1 MPAAIHF
8 VVVVVNAHNGGT
20 LASVETAKCDVINA
34 GGKGRTDGGVQTAG
48 KQKKFIKVNGV
59 MTKNPNY
66 GKPAGGGGGGGGAAA
81 GGPAAETK
89 QTFALGCG
97 GASTGCVLL
106 VLKRELG
113 RHPPVWAMQEAG
125 LFCTGTNFQESM
137 NAVDA
142 VMGLLVDPVIKAEVS
157 LSMHK
162 TFNMHKGDHACIPR
176 DLFKGGDDFYVGLGW
191 TCPGSIDLDASI
203 ICGTTVFGGDH
214 KGTAYYSN
222 KTLFSNAIV
231 HEGDNQTGDG
241 DGDDEVIRIDLD
253 TIPAD
258 VKSLNVVVNCY
269 TGSFS
274 DVRDAYVRLVAIKTG
289 HELARFTL
297 SNDYVKPGMVFAR
310 ISRIE
315 EQQGSWRL
323 LAIGKQCA
331 GKQATS
337 EETKKACS
345 ITH

>member
-1 MPAAIHF
+1 M
-8 VVVVVNAHNGGT
+8 
-20 LASVETAKCDVINA
+20 KCDEKGTVGENETVA
-34 GGKGRTDGGVQTAG
+34 PGCAWEVQQKVCGK
-48 KQKKFIKVNGV
+48 N
-59 MTKNPNY
+59 N
-66 GKPAGGGGGGGGAAA
+66 
-81 GGPAAETK
+81 GPADSDAFKCSDQSSQDECK
-89 QTFALGCG
+89 QA
-97 GASTGCVLL
+97 
-106 VLKRELG
+106 
-113 RHPPVWAMQEAG
+113 Q
-125 LFCTGTNFQESM
+125 
-137 NAVDA
+137 
-142 VMGLLVDPVIKAEVS
+142 
-157 LSMHK
+157 
-162 TFNMHKGDHACIPR
+162 
-176 DLFKGGDDFYVGLGW
+176 DDDG
-191 TCPGSIDLDASI
+191 
-203 ICGTTVFGGDH
+203 
-214 KGTAYYSN
+214 N
-222 KTLFSNAIV
+222 KLCEWNT
-231 HEGDNQTGDG
+231 DG